1 MKQMQELTTF
11 GESIRQVEGKLVHK
25 KLKVYTEKS
34 KQNTVYVRLHKIKEQ
49 EEYWI
54 LHDKKTS

>member
-1 MKQMQELTTF
+1 MQELTTF

-34 KQNTVYVRLHKIKEQ
+34 KQNTVYVRLHKIQEQ
-49 EEYWI
+49 EE
-54 LHDKKTS
+54 